1 MELLFRAKAEHD
13 GQWVEGDLIHYNRPR
28 CEKVTI
34 KEREGFQLES
44 DVAEE
49 TVCQYIG
56 IKDKNGKKIFCGDII
71 AMGLEYPKLIEYR
84 DDRAAFCTANIREL
98 EQEWSYPWG
107 IPADNWW
114 RDFGSKFEVV
124 GNKYDN
130 PEMLKWQWWKEQKCK
145 QTYGHLAVLKLDAGV
160 RYWED
165 GKLGGKR
172 DDEESPKMP
181 CAVKNGK
188 EYRWQPVID
197 IKTGTVKNW
206 ELGLTADV
214 HYKVCDDCNI
224 DVIDNDGKLVK
235 EYKFYVPE
243 ILCCAGENDGDYIIM
258 HIDAFGVIDN
268 WKHDDYLLDEIM
280 KHEG

>member
-98 EQEWSYPWG
+98 EQEWSYPWC

-114 RDFGSKFEVV
+114 RDFGKDFEVV
-124 GNKYDN
+124 GNKFDN
-130 PEMLKWQWWKEQKCK
+130 PEMLKWQWWKEKKCE
-145 QTYGHLAVLKLDAGV
+145 QSYGNLAELKLDAGV

-165 GKLGGKR
+165 GKLSGVR
-172 DDEESPKMP
+172 DNDEMPKMP
-181 CAVKNGK
+181 CAVKVDGK
-188 EYRWQPVID
+188 YRWRPVID

-206 ELGLTADV
+206 ELGITADI
-214 HYKVCDDCNI
+214 HYKVCDDCCI
-224 DVIDNDGKLVK
+224 DVMDEDGKVVK
-235 EYKFYVPE
+235 IYAGYVPE
-243 ILCCAGENDGDYIIM
+243 ILCRAGENDGDYIIM
-258 HIDAFGVIDN
+258 RIDAFGVIDN
-268 WKHDDYLLDEIM
+268 WKHDDYLLHEIM
-280 KHEG
+280 KQ